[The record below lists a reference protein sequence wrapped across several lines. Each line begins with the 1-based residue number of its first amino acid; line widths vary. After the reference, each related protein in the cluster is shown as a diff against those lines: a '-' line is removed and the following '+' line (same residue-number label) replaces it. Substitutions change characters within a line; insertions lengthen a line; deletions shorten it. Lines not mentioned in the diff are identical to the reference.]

1 MKLWRKP
8 FDLEEKA
15 VKPGRLVID
24 RDLCKGC
31 DFCVEFCP
39 TGALAMSK
47 ELGPK
52 GYYLAEVA
60 DETKCLSCG
69 LCEILCPEFGIRLIP
84 NISNDR

>member
-1 MKLWRKP
+1 MKLWRRP

-24 RDLCKGC
+24 TDRCKGC

-39 TGALAMSK
+39 TEALAMSK

-60 DETKCLSCG
+60 DETKCLGCG
-69 LCEILCPEFGIRLIP
+69 LCEILCPEFGIRVIP
-84 NISNDR
+84 NTSNDR